1 MCNVDGGTHTRT
13 RSIIR
18 TASCGGK
25 CEATRSTQ
33 NCTVQPVQCQVCYL
47 TEKYINLMM
56 KSTV

>member
-1 MCNVDGGTHTRT
+1 MCIVDGGTHTRI

-33 NCTVQPVQCQVCYL
+33 KCTVQPVQCQVF
-47 TEKYINLMM
+47 INLFVTA
-56 KSTV
+56 KHQ